1 MEIQQ
6 SQSDER
12 KLIPK
17 SSTDVKLPVVGGGQ
31 LQGCRGE
38 PEERSPAKE
47 QASPSVIGVEQLQKM
62 KQIMSDFNMYLLIND
77 SKHNHHDTD
86 ITGEL
91 QAKVAAKRILN
102 YVAKPGARYIE
113 EDNVLRFLKKSE
125 VSDSGMPAKQS
136 LKQLHLCSLCIPLT
150 LVIGVLSTLFN

>member
-6 SQSDER
+6 SPSDER

-38 PEERSPAKE
+38 PEERSRAKE

-77 SKHNHHDTD
+77 NKHTHHDTD

-91 QAKVAAKRILN
+91 
-102 YVAKPGARYIE
+102 
-113 EDNVLRFLKKSE
+113 
-125 VSDSGMPAKQS
+125 
-136 LKQLHLCSLCIPLT
+136 
-150 LVIGVLSTLFN
+150 